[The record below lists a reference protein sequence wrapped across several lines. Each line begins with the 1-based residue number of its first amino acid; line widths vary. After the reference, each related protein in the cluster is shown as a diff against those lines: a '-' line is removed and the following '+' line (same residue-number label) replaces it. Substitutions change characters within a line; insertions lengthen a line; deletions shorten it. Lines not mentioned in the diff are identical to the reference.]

1 MRIDVENAQRL
12 TFALHRI
19 LDSDRITREDIA
31 RAKVL
36 RAELVAAVAT
46 DPLAGRLSRDMLERS
61 EFLLDV

>member
-1 MRIDVENAQRL
+1 MRINVENAQRL